1 MLLATALSLLFAA
14 TPPPDPCAAGAAV
27 EQLSVEIAA
36 QRKGAEGITPSS
48 GTENEW
54 KQGLALLD
62 DAEAA
67 LKAGRAYLALD
78 RLAAAR
84 MLLVPLRF
92 VAEHGKEPKKGVE
105 TLRADLAALEPEL
118 SKPSSAVL
126 PLAVRAF
133 RDEARVQ
140 APVYGHTV
148 GAWDQID
155 DTMGALFYGGQAREL
170 ARLAAFDA
178 GLRFPLPPSPPKLSA
193 SAVGEAVEAYEHALI
208 AAYRPPVSADKH
220 QQFILAS
227 AALKTA
233 RELLL
238 AGSPEGAAWNYLKAR
253 RYGAAITRANAPTPS
268 LEALQSVQVEPV
280 PGDASLVCRLTQQV
294 ATVLE
299 GDTVPEDRLRLADA
313 LLHDLVPAYRGLTSG
328 TAPGKP
334 AVAKT
339 VPAEVTVTLV
349 RWPYT

>member
-1 MLLATALSLLFAA
+1 MVLATAFSLLLAA
-14 TPPPDPCAAGAAV
+14 APPPDPCAAGAAA
-27 EQLSVEIAA
+27 EQLGAEIAA
-36 QRKGAEGITPSS
+36 QRKGVEGITPSK

-54 KQGLALLD
+54 KQGLTLLD
-62 DAEAA
+62 DAAKA
-67 LKAGRAYLALD
+67 LEAGRAYLALD

-84 MLLVPLRF
+84 MLLGPLRF
-92 VAEHGKEPKKGVE
+92 VSEHSEDPKKGVE
-105 TLRADLAALEPEL
+105 AIRADLAALAPEL
-118 SKPSSAVL
+118 SKPSSPVL

-155 DTMGALFYGGQAREL
+155 DKMGALFYGGQAREL

-193 SAVGEAVEAYEHALI
+193 WVVGEAVDAYEHQLV

-233 RELLL
+233 HELIS
-238 AGSPEGAAWNYLKAR
+238 AGSAEGAAWNYLKAR
-253 RYGAAITRANAPTPS
+253 RYGAAMTRADAPTPMAEG
-268 LEALQSVQVEPV
+268 LRAASVETF
-280 PGDASLVCRLTQQV
+280 PGDTSLVCRITQQV

-313 LLHDLVPAYRGLTSG
+313 LLHDLLPAYRALLSG
-328 TAPGKP
+328 AAADMPT
-334 AVAKT
+334 VVKT
-339 VPAEVTVTLV
+339 QPKVVVTLV

>member
-1 MLLATALSLLFAA
+1 MLLVTALSLLLAAA
-14 TPPPDPCAAGAAV
+14 TPPDPCAAGAAV
-27 EQLSVEIAA
+27 EQLSAEIAA
-36 QRKGAEGITPSS
+36 QRKGAEGITPSQ

-54 KQGLALLD
+54 KQGLTLLD
-62 DAEAA
+62 DAAKA
-67 LKAGRAYLALD
+67 LDAGRAYLALD

-84 MLLVPLRF
+84 MLLGPLRF
-92 VAEHGKEPKKGVE
+92 VSEHSEQPKQGVE
-105 TLRADLAALEPEL
+105 AVRADLAALAPEL
-118 SKPSSAVL
+118 SKPSSPVL

-155 DTMGALFYGGQAREL
+155 DKMGALFYGGQAREL

-193 SAVGEAVEAYEHALI
+193 AAVGEAVDTYERALI

-227 AALKTA
+227 AALKSA
-233 RELLL
+233 RELLS
-238 AGSPEGAAWNYLKAR
+238 AGSAEGAVWNYLKAR
-253 RYGAAITRANAPTPS
+253 RYGAAITRADAPTPTRD
-268 LEALQSVQVEPV
+268 ALQSAKVEPV

-313 LLHDLVPAYRGLTSG
+313 LLHDLLPSYRGLISG
-328 TAPGKP
+328 TATAKAAP
-334 AVAKT
+334 AKAA
-339 VPAEVTVTLV
+339 PAEVTVTLV